1 MLLSQDH
8 TLHQSKILELDVQSR
23 LLHADTTI
31 PGSLP
36 SQLLLYIIIQPRI
49 LNAAVTRPYYVTLL

>member
-8 TLHQSKILELDVQSR
+8 TLHQSNIPELDVHSK
-23 LLHADTTI
+23 LLHANTTI

-36 SQLLLYIIIQPRI
+36 SQLFLYIILHPRI
-49 LNAAVTRPYYVTLL
+49 LDAAVTRPYITSV

>member
-8 TLHQSKILELDVQSR
+8 IMLHYSKIPEIDVQSR

-36 SQLLLYIIIQPRI
+36 SQHSLYIILHPRI
-49 LNAAVTRPYYVTLL
+49 LDAAVTRPYVTPV